1 MKLLEF
7 GLLLKGIDQLSSPLR
22 GMAKAVEGLDRIA
35 KNAKGLKEFSDTLD
49 DVSRR
54 ARDAGLVMAGAGYG
68 LGRVIGLTEL
78 PGQAID
84 AQHEM
89 RAIGNAAQLT
99 ASQIAFA
106 RDRLIGIGGITN
118 QYQSDLIG
126 GYKIL
131 ADADFDNA
139 TALKLLIPIGKT
151 TTAVKGDLAD
161 IARTAVTMRN
171 NLKLGADEIP
181 RAFEIAQGTMREMA
195 PFFPSIAASA
205 ERLGI
210 KGTAGVA
217 SLVAAIKT
225 ARMGAG
231 SLDEAASNTER
242 FLMRLTSPDIVNN
255 FAAFGVNL
263 KREMETA
270 AALGE
275 DPILS
280 MVELIESITG
290 GDDFKLGE
298 LVGDRQGGKFVRPLI
313 EHMREYREARA
324 QALDS
329 NGALDKNYANM
340 LTTFAEQWKAMKILT
355 ARIALPA
362 INIILGAA
370 SKLLT
375 EMNAHPWFGKAL
387 VGISTGLI
395 LIGGFIGSLGLLGQA
410 AAWTLGGFAK
420 YPQIIGM
427 VASGFRSALTV
438 GTSLMG
444 FLGRF
449 TVLRTFG
456 GYLGALAT
464 GFRVAAAGVWAFTA
478 SLLANPITW
487 IVAGVAALA
496 FGVYELI
503 KHWSEVVTFFKALG
517 PKLREAG
524 ATLGRMLWEGIAS
537 TMGLP
542 IGAVEMIAHGIR
554 NLLPFSPAKTGP
566 LKDLHRV
573 KIVETLASSIKPRP
587 AVRAMQRVAAGMM
600 LAVSPAAGQGAAGG
614 GASIH
619 IAINIPAITVN
630 AASPDIPEWKRAHA
644 DLVSDIVR
652 QVRGELA
659 RGSRTD
665 F

>member
-1 MKLLEF
+1 VKLLEF

-22 GMAKAVEGLDRIA
+22 AMANAVEGLDRIA
-35 KNAKGLKEFSDTLD
+35 KNAKGLKAFSDTLD

-78 PGQAID
+78 PGQAIE

-106 RDRLIGIGGITN
+106 REKLIGIGGLTN

-126 GYKIL
+126 GFKIL
-131 ADADFDNA
+131 SDADFDPA

-151 TTAVKGDLAD
+151 ATAVKGDLAD
-161 IARTAVTMRN
+161 VARTAVAMRN
-171 NLKLGADEIP
+171 NLKFGADEIP
-181 RAFEIAQGTMREMA
+181 RGFEIAQSTMREMA
-195 PFFPSIAASA
+195 EFFPSMAASA
-205 ERLGI
+205 QRMGM
-210 KGTAGVA
+210 KGPEGMA
-217 SLVAAIKT
+217 SLVASMKV
-225 ARMGAG
+225 ARLGAG
-231 SLDEAASNTER
+231 SLGEAASNTER

-263 KREMETA
+263 QREMETA

-280 MVELIESITG
+280 MAELIESITG
-290 GDDFKLGE
+290 GDDFKIGD
-298 LVGDRQGGKFVRPLI
+298 LVGDRQGGKFVRAML
-313 EHMREYREARA
+313 EHRKEYGRFRQEV
-324 QALDS
+324 LDS
-329 NGALDKNYANM
+329 NGAIEKSYVEM
-340 LTTFAEQWKAMKILT
+340 LGTFAEQWKAMKIAT
-355 ARIALPA
+355 GKIALPA
-362 INIILGAA
+362 IDVVLGKVVSILQFI
-370 SKLLT
+370 
-375 EMNAHPWFGKAL
+375 NAHPWMNNIAIGLSA
-387 VGISTGLI
+387 VGIV
-395 LIGGFIGSLGLLGQA
+395 GGGTLATLGLLGQA
-410 AAWTLGGFAK
+410 AAWTLGGLAK
-420 YPQIIGM
+420 YPGILKSIVGM
-427 VASGFRSALTV
+427 FETWALRGMYLV
-438 GTSLMG
+438 D
-444 FLGRF
+444 FLRKF
-449 TVLRTFG
+449 TIVRTIG
-456 GYLGALAT
+456 GYLGVVAT
-464 GFRVAAAGVWAFTA
+464 GFRVAAAGVWMFTTA
-478 SLLANPITW
+478 LLANPITW
-487 IVAGVAALA
+487 IVLAIAAVGA
-496 FGVYELI
+496 ATYELVKNWRVI
-503 KHWSEVVTFFKALG
+503 WSSLKELG
-517 PKLREAG
+517 PKLYEAG
-524 ATLGRMLWEGIAS
+524 ANLSRMIFEGIAS

-542 IGAVEMIAHGIR
+542 IGAVEMIARGIR

-600 LAVSPAAGQGAAGG
+600 LAASPAAGQGAAGG
-614 GASIH
+614 GESIH

-630 AASPDIPEWKRAHA
+630 ASSPDIPEWKRAHA